1 MENIKNNYLQLLQ
14 EINSKLERIQ
24 EVMLVGKSVFSVEE
38 ACIYTGLSKS
48 YLYKLTSAGLI
59 PYSKPVGKLVY
70 FSKDEID
77 TWLLGRKR
85 KSPADLEQEACN
97 FVTFKTKSNARG

>member
-1 MENIKNNYLQLLQ
+1 MENNNNSLQLLQ

-24 EVMLVGKSVFSVEE
+24 EVMLVGKSVFSVEDV
-38 ACIYTGLSKS
+38 CRYTGLSKS

-77 TWLLGRKR
+77 RWLLGRKR
-85 KSPADLEQEACN
+85 KSSAEQEQEACN
-97 FVTFKTKSNARG
+97 YLTFKNRSDARG